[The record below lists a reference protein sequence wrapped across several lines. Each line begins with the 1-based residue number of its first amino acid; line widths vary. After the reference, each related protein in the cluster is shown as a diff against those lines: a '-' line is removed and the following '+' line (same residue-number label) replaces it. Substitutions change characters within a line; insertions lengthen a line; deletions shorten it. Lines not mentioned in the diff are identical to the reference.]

1 MGPTPKKYN
10 LLYNIFMRKHPWVT
24 GEYYHIYNRGV
35 DKRDIFMSKDD
46 LERFALSVKEFNT
59 IRPIGS
65 IQGRLKDKS
74 DSDRLKVESLGDFN
88 NENNKPLVSIVNFS
102 FLPNHF
108 HFILKQE
115 VDGGVSE
122 FAKRLLGGYTTYFNQ
137 THERSGALFQGRFKS
152 CVVDNEQYLI
162 KIRPYANM
170 NDLVHDIPEYKKH
183 LVKTSSVEY
192 DSMNFD
198 IISKKEAEEL
208 LKFYGSSENFRK
220 ECLEII
226 DIIRLERGKTSLQ
239 EDDLLP

>member
-1 MGPTPKKYN
+1 
-10 LLYNIFMRKHPWVT
+10 MRKHPWVT

-59 IRPIGS
+59 IKPIGS

-74 DSDRLKVESLGDFN
+74 DSDRLNIATVGNFYIED
-88 NENNKPLVSIVNFS
+88 NKPLVSVVNFS

-122 FAKRLLGGYTTYFNQ
+122 FVKRLSGGYTTYINQ
-137 THERSGALFQGRFKS
+137 TYKRSGALFQGRFKS
-152 CVVDNEQYLI
+152 CIIDNEQYLI

-170 NDLVHDIPEYKKH
+170 NDLVHDIPVNKKH
-183 LVKTSSVEY
+183 LVRTSSIEY

-198 IISKKEAEEL
+198 IVSRKEAEVL

-226 DIIRLERGKTSLQ
+226 DIIRLERGKPSLQ